1 MNRNSYGL
9 RKIATGQITDSA
21 AFIGT
26 LAALGV
32 ALPSIGLGWVLGKTT
47 APRKTDISNLQKQY
61 RLARLR
67 NDKREL
73 QIRQAQINQ
82 SLAQP
87 QNAAKS
93 VYGLVNS

>member
-1 MNRNSYGL
+1 MIRNRYGM
-9 RKIATGQITDSA
+9 RKMAGGLTDSA
-21 AFIGT
+21 AFLGT

-32 ALPSIGLGWVLGKTT
+32 ALPSVGLGWVLGKTT
-47 APRKTDISNLQKQY
+47 APRRTDISNLQKQH

-67 NDKREL
+67 NDKRQL

-82 SLAQP
+82 SLANP
-87 QNAAKS
+87 QGSAKS